1 MKNIDYTKS
10 NSERRF
16 SALTERQKII
26 ITYCAER
33 NLTDWREI
41 YALGFDGKEAY
52 ARNQVGFYKR
62 ASELKNSSAAIH
74 LWDDAKF
81 NQRQHEQEIRE
92 AVIDEIRNNPEK
104 FGFVPIEK
112 AVKINDNDNA
122 TLVEDQHGTKETEQN
137 ESFSRLRKN
146 YVDFTNRDEFIDFV
160 AKKINLI
167 QDDKQKLDYMKI
179 LADLQQFKSPEKTDK
194 KADIERF
201 YMPLT
206 CENCNLYKIGA
217 ENLAKG
223 IKTSDDDENE

>member
-1 MKNIDYTKS
+1 
-10 NSERRF
+10 
-16 SALTERQKII
+16 
-26 ITYCAER
+26 
-33 NLTDWREI
+33 
-41 YALGFDGKEAY
+41 
-52 ARNQVGFYKR
+52 
-62 ASELKNSSAAIH
+62 
-74 LWDDAKF
+74 
-81 NQRQHEQEIRE
+81 
-92 AVIDEIRNNPEK
+92 
-104 FGFVPIEK
+104 
-112 AVKINDNDNA
+112 
-122 TLVEDQHGTKETEQN
+122 
-137 ESFSRLRKN
+137 LRKN

>member
-16 SALTERQKII
+16 SALTKRQKII

-33 NLTDWREI
+33 NLTDWKEI
-41 YALGFDGKEAY
+41 YALSFDGKEDY
-52 ARNQVGFYKR
+52 ARSQVGFYKR

-92 AVIDEIRNNPEK
+92 AVIDEIRKNPEK

-112 AVKINDNDNA
+112 AVKISDN
-122 TLVEDQHGTKETEQN
+122 TVVEDQQGTKEAEQN

-167 QDDKQKLDYMKI
+167 EDDKQKLDYMKI
-179 LADLQQFKSPEKTDK
+179 LADLQQFKSPDKTDK

-206 CENCNLYKIGA
+206 CENCNLYRIGA

-223 IKTSDDDENE
+223 VKTSDDDENE

>member
-16 SALTERQKII
+16 SALTKRQKII

-33 NLTDWREI
+33 NLTDWKEI
-41 YALGFDGKEAY
+41 YALGYDGKEDY

-92 AVIDEIRNNPEK
+92 AVIDEIRKNPEK

-112 AVKINDNDNA
+112 AVKISDSA
-122 TLVEDQHGTKETEQN
+122 TVEDQQGAKETEQN

>member
-16 SALTERQKII
+16 SALTKRQKII

-33 NLTDWREI
+33 NLTDWKEI
-41 YALGFDGKEAY
+41 YALSYDGKEDY

-92 AVIDEIRNNPEK
+92 AVIDEIRKNPEK

-112 AVKINDNDNA
+112 AVKINDNA
-122 TLVEDQHGTKETEQN
+122 TVEDQQGTKETEQN